1 MSDFILEIGEDF
13 MPEFLGGETEA
24 MTIGNLWL
32 EYIHKV

>member
-1 MSDFILEIGEDF
+1 MSDFILGNVEDF
-13 MPEFLGGETEA
+13 ISKYQGVETEA